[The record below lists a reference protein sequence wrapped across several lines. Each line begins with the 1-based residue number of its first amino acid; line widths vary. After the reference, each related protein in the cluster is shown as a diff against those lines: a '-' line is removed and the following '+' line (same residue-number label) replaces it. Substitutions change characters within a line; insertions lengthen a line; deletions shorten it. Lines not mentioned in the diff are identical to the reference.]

1 MRKINPL
8 NPIDLFRVIPL
19 DILKK
24 KKSYTAKS
32 NLMPGSLMYT
42 GEIKM
47 DKVVMTAMAYNGDDF
62 TEVSINTAEELKNID
77 YNGKILWLN
86 VAGLHD
92 IELIRAI
99 GEQFNIHNLSLEDVL
114 NLSQRPKWEEFD
126 DYFFQVC
133 KMVRQENDKIAHE
146 QFSMVVGKDFMIT
159 FQEDAKDNFDGVRER
174 LKTYKGKIRL
184 RGADYLAFAL
194 LDVIVDHYLIIT
206 ELYADRVDDLEE
218 ELNDNPK
225 QAFIDRLS
233 TMKKELN
240 WLRRTT
246 RPLKESVINFSK
258 SQTPL
263 IERKTAPFLKD
274 LLDHVTHLTENVE
287 LYMDELKDLMDHYN
301 NKMNN
306 KLNDILK
313 VLTIFSVV
321 FIPLTF
327 MAGIYG
333 MNFENFPELSYQYA
347 YPVFWGAI
355 ITVASGMIY
364 YFKRRGWL

>member
-8 NPIDLFRVIPL
+8 NPIDLFRLIPL

-32 NLMPGSLMYT
+32 NLMPGSLLYT
-42 GEIKM
+42 GDIKV
-47 DKVVMTAMAYNGDDF
+47 DKVVMTAMMYNGD
-62 TEVSINTAEELKNID
+62 EVNEIPIHTIDELKTLD
-77 YNGKILWLN
+77 FKGKVLWLN
-86 VAGLHD
+86 IAGLHE
-92 IELIRAI
+92 IELIRSI
-99 GEQFNIHNLSLEDVL
+99 GEHFNIHNLSLEDVL
-114 NLSQRPKWEEFD
+114 NLSQRPKWEEYD

-133 KMVRQENDKIAHE
+133 KVVRKENDQIAHE
-146 QFSMVVGKDFMIT
+146 QFSMIVGKDFMIT
-159 FQEDAKDNFDGVRER
+159 FQEDAQDNFDSVRER
-174 LKTYKGKIRL
+174 IKTYKGKIRL

-194 LDVIVDHYLIIT
+194 LDVIVDNYLIVT
-206 ELYADRVDDLEE
+206 ELYADRLDDLEE
-218 ELNDNPK
+218 ELNVNSK
-225 QAFIDRLS
+225 KAFIDRLS

-240 WLRRTT
+240 WLRRTA
-246 RPLKESVINFSK
+246 RPLKESIINFSK

-274 LLDHVTHLTENVE
+274 LLDHVIHLTENVD
-287 LYMDELKDLMDHYN
+287 LYMDELKDLMDLYN

-313 VLTIFSVV
+313 VLTIFSVI

-333 MNFENFPELSYQYA
+333 MNFENFPELSYEYA
-347 YPVFWGAI
+347 YPIFWCSI
-355 ITVASGMIY
+355 ITVAAGMIY
-364 YFKRRGWL
+364 YFKRKEWL